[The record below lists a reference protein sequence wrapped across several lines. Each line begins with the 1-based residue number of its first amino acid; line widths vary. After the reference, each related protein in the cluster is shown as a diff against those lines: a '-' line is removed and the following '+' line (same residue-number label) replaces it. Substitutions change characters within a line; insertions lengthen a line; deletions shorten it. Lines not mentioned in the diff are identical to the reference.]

1 LNPIKRLAGQTAI
14 YGLPSIIG
22 RILNYFLVPL
32 YTRVFTQGEYGTVSL
47 MYSFVA
53 VVFIVLTYGM
63 ETSFFRFFESEK
75 KKKKVYS
82 TGFLSIFFTT
92 GIFLLLALLFSQNIA
107 NWIKYPNHNEYIIW
121 FALIL
126 SLDTLSALPFARLRA
141 LNKPKRFATI
151 KFINITINIGFNLF
165 FILLCPFILK
175 NYSEGFLYDFIGY
188 VFNSEINLI
197 SYVFVSNLIASAV
210 TIILLLPDILGIKLE
225 FDKYLFRK
233 MIFYAFPLLFAGLA
247 GIMNETLGRILIRYL
262 LPENIAEQ
270 QLGIYSACYKI
281 AILMSLF
288 IQAFRYAAEPF
299 FFSQAKL
306 KNAKNTY
313 AEVMNYFVITVALI
327 FLGTMLYIDIIIYF
341 IGKDF
346 REGAAVIPILLTA
359 NLFLGIYY
367 NLSVWFKLT
376 NKTKYGAFM
385 AVFGMLIT
393 VLLNI
398 YLIPLMGYVGSAWAT
413 FSCYALMM
421 IISYFLGQKYYPIKY
436 NLKRIFIYLSAAFVL
451 YFFSRILNLQYLP
464 VKLLLHTVFLFA
476 FLGLVYFIE
485 KPNLSLLRRK

>member
-1 LNPIKRLAGQTAI
+1 MNPIKHLAGQTAI

-32 YTRVFTQGEYGTVSL
+32 YTRIFTQGEYGTVSL

-53 VVFIVLTYGM
+53 VVFIILTYGM

-75 KKKKVYS
+75 EKKKVYS

-107 NWIKYPNHNEYIIW
+107 SWIKYPDHNEYIIW

-141 LNKPKRFATI
+141 QNKPKRFATI
-151 KFINITINIGFNLF
+151 KFINIIVNIGLNLF
-165 FILLCPFILK
+165 FILLCPFVLK
-175 NYSEGFLYDFIGY
+175 NYSEGFLFNFVGY

-197 SYVFVSNLIASAV
+197 SYVFISNLIASAV

-225 FDKYLFRK
+225 FDKKLWRK
-233 MIFYAFPLLFAGLA
+233 MIIYAFPLLFAGLA

-262 LPENIAEQ
+262 LPENIAGQ
-270 QLGIYSACYKI
+270 QLGIYAACYKI

-299 FFSQAKL
+299 FFSQAKME
-306 KNAKNTY
+306 NAKKTY
-313 AEVMNYFVITVALI
+313 SEVMNYFVITVALI
-327 FLGTMLYIDIIIYF
+327 FLGTMLYIDVIIYF

-346 REGAAVIPILLTA
+346 REGAAVIPILLLA

-385 AVFGMLIT
+385 AIFGALIT
-393 VLLNI
+393 VSLNF
-398 YLIPLMGYVGSAWAT
+398 YLIPRIGYLGSAWAT

-436 NLKRIFIYLSAAFVL
+436 NLTKIFTYLGAAFVL
-451 YFFSRILNLQYLP
+451 YFLSGIMNLQYLP
-464 VKLLLHTVFLFA
+464 VKLLIHSALIFV

-485 KPNLSLLRRK
+485 KPDISLLRRK

>member
-1 LNPIKRLAGQTAI
+1 MNPIKRLAGQTAI

-22 RILNYFLVPL
+22 RILNYFLVPI

-53 VVFIVLTYGM
+53 VVFIILTYGM

-75 KKKKVYS
+75 EKKKVYS

-92 GIFLLLALLFSQNIA
+92 GIFLLLALAFSQNIA
-107 NWIKYPNHNEYIIW
+107 SWIKYPEHNEYIIW

-126 SLDTLSALPFARLRA
+126 SLDALSALPFARLRA
-141 LNKPKRFATI
+141 LNKSKRFATI
-151 KFINITINIGFNLF
+151 KFINIIVNIGLNLF
-165 FILLCPFILK
+165 FILLCPYILK
-175 NYSEGFLYDFIGY
+175 NYSEGFLYNLVEY

-197 SYVFVSNLIASAV
+197 SYVFISNLIASAV
-210 TIILLLPDILGIKLE
+210 TIILLLPNIFGIKLE
-225 FDKYLFRK
+225 FERKLWRK
-233 MIFYAFPLLFAGLA
+233 MIVYAFPLLFAGLA
-247 GIMNETLGRILIRYL
+247 GIMNETLGRILIRYM

-270 QLGIYSACYKI
+270 QLGIYAACYKI

-299 FFSQAKL
+299 FFSQAKI

-327 FLGTMLYIDIIIYF
+327 FLGTMLYIDVIIYF

-346 REGAAVIPILLTA
+346 REGAAVIPILLLA

-376 NKTKYGAFM
+376 NKTKFGAYM
-385 AVFGMLIT
+385 AFFGAAIT

-398 YLIPLMGYVGSAWAT
+398 YLIPRLGYVGSAWAT
-413 FSCYALMM
+413 LSCYALMM

-436 NLKRIFIYLSAAFVL
+436 NLTRIFIYLGAAFVL
-451 YFFSRILNLQYLP
+451 FLFSRMVNLQYLP
-464 VKLLLHTVFLFA
+464 VKLLIHTVLLFA

-485 KPNLSLLRRK
+485 KPEFTKIFR